1 MSSLRRAT
9 AAIAVIVALAPALAA
24 AEPHRW
30 PGPKGEPA
38 QASIDEARA
47 RYSAGNRAVE
57 AGRWADALGDFE
69 RSYALSGVSA
79 ALFNLA
85 TTLRALGRHVEARDA
100 FDQLLSAHPDADP
113 GQREKARALRDE
125 EQGRIA
131 TLTLEDL
138 PPKADVT
145 VSIDGRKAADD
156 GSRPLVVELDPTRH
170 ELRVERAKHK
180 PMQWRGP
187 FSDGEKRTLTVKLEP
202 EPAAEAPAP
211 APVPAKGGGVL
222 RSPIFWT
229 IVGAAVVGGAATG
242 LYFGLRGGGTQLEP
256 GSPNVVHL

>member
-1 MSSLRRAT
+1 MSSFRVH
-9 AAIAVIVALAPALAA
+9 AAALAAIVALAPALAA

-30 PGPKGEPA
+30 PGPKGEPP
-38 QASIDEARA
+38 QSSIDEARA

-100 FDQLLSAHPDADP
+100 FDQLLKDHPGADP
-113 GQREKARALRDE
+113 SQREKARALRDE

-138 PPKADVT
+138 PPKAEVT
-145 VSIDGRKAADD
+145 VSIDGRRIADD

-170 ELRVERAKHK
+170 ELRVERAKHR

-187 FSDGEKRTLTVKLEP
+187 FGDGDKRTITVKLEP
-202 EPAAEAPAP
+202 EPEAP

-229 IVGAAVVGGAATG
+229 IVGVAVVGGAATG
-242 LYFGLRGGGTQLEP
+242 LYFGLKGGGGAQLDP